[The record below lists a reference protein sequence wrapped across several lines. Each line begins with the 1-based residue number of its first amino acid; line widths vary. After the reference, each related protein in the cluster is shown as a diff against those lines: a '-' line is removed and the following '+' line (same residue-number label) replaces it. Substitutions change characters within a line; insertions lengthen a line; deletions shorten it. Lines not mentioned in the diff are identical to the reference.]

1 MRAVVVHEFGPP
13 EVLKVEQVPDPVL
26 GEDEV
31 LVCNHAAGV
40 NRYDVELR
48 SGFYGGQPIRELF
61 FAKDL
66 KFPLM
71 LGVEP
76 AGEIVEVGGRVPD
89 AVTVGARVTMH
100 THASCGVCEHCKAGA
115 DNACPQIRV
124 FGSGGLTHGWALAGV
139 LKWALPRRYPSALH
153 TPEEPGAALP

>member
-13 EVLKVEQVPDPVL
+13 EVLKVEQVPTPVL

-31 LVCNHAAGV
+31 LVRNHAAGV

-66 KFPLM
+66 KFPLGP
-71 LGVEP
+71 GVEP
-76 AGEIVEVGGRVPD
+76 AGGIVEVGGGRPRPGNLRD
-89 AVTVGARVTMH
+89 PVTM
-100 THASCGVCEHCKAGA
+100 
-115 DNACPQIRV
+115 
-124 FGSGGLTHGWALAGV
+124 
-139 LKWALPRRYPSALH
+139 PSH
-153 TPEEPGAALP
+153 S

>member
-31 LVCNHAAGV
+31 LVRNHAAGV

-66 KFPLM
+66 KFPPM
-71 LGVEP
+71 LGVAT
-76 AGEIVEVGGRVPD
+76 AGEL
-89 AVTVGARVTMH
+89 A
-100 THASCGVCEHCKAGA
+100 
-115 DNACPQIRV
+115 
-124 FGSGGLTHGWALAGV
+124 GSGGGVAPAGTRSRPPT
-139 LKWALPRRYPSALH
+139 LPIPTARR
-153 TPEEPGAALP
+153 G